1 MIAAVPSY
9 QEKRPSEGYCRAAW
23 DAVCR
28 SQAVAE
34 FDMAGMITWAN
45 ERFLTLVGYSLHEL
59 VGQHHRMFCYPDYA
73 ASAQYEQFWQ
83 RLRSGEFEQGG
94 FNRRGRD
101 GSEIWLQA
109 SYNPI
114 FDQAGRVQRVLKIA
128 IDITRQVLLE
138 REVKE
143 RGATLEKAMI
153 ELGGIVTSISSI
165 ASQTNMLALN
175 ATIEAA
181 RAGEAGR
188 GFAVVA
194 GEVKKLS
201 GETRAAT
208 ERAISL
214 VAVNSGS

>member
-1 MIAAVPSY
+1 MIVSHPNHHD
-9 QEKRPSEGYCRAAW
+9 KRPSDGYCRAAW

-34 FDMAGMITWAN
+34 FDMSGIITWAN
-45 ERFLTLVGYSLHEL
+45 ERFLTLVGYSLSEL
-59 VGQHHRMFCYPDYA
+59 VGQHHRIFCFPDYA
-73 ASAQYEQFWQ
+73 ASAHYEQFWR
-83 RLRSGEFEQGG
+83 RLGAGEFEQGG

-101 GSEIWLQA
+101 GAEIWLQA

-114 FDQAGRVQRVLKIA
+114 FDQAGRAQRVLKIA
-128 IDITRQVLLE
+128 TDITRQVLLE
-138 REVKE
+138 REVKA
-143 RGATLEKAMI
+143 RGAALEGAMV

-208 ERAISL
+208 ERATTL
-214 VAVNSGS
+214 VAANSGC